1 MSALLEYVLQNRYNI
16 QQSTLTYKQHI
27 TLPTSCPCRGLFRCE
42 NFAKVRYSSKSHVVP
57 PDLQH
62 LEPDVDHHSH
72 DGERPEAGVETVTT
86 DILILGAGMAG
97 VSAAR
102 RLAKVRLFIYLLLV
116 YSYV

>member
-1 MSALLEYVLQNRYNI
+1 MR
-16 QQSTLTYKQHI
+16 
-27 TLPTSCPCRGLFRCE
+27 TSRRFD
-42 NFAKVRYSSKSHVVP
+42 YSSKSHVVP

-72 DGERPEAGVETVTT
+72 DGERPEAGVETITT

-102 RLAKVRLFIYLLLV
+102 RLAKVRLFTFNCLLLCFMLV
-116 YSYV
+116 YN

>member
-1 MSALLEYVLQNRYNI
+1 M
-16 QQSTLTYKQHI
+16 
-27 TLPTSCPCRGLFRCE
+27 
-42 NFAKVRYSSKSHVVP
+42 
-57 PDLQH
+57 
-62 LEPDVDHHSH
+62 DHHSH
-72 DGERPEAGVETVTT
+72 DGERPEAGVETITT